1 MHTPPRESTNFVAPC
16 CLPSVGVAKRLSIYG
31 GAAVT
36 RLAIMGGSY
45 GNVPA
50 FNACIAQ
57 AKQAGCDGFA
67 FIGDATGC
75 CGHSDETI
83 QIIRD
88 NFHFLVA
95 GNYEQKAA
103 AREEDCGC
111 NYANDEDNHYGGI
124 AHQWAMRSLSDE
136 NRSWLGTWPDLAL
149 LETASGNI
157 LLCHGSPAQTNEFL
171 YESELD
177 DARLERWLDHY
188 NAMGF
193 VCTHSGFPWIRRLPQ
208 SRFAINCGVCGKP
221 DHDHDAAV
229 HFAIVELRA
238 NEAPGLSIDRVEY
251 DHFAWADQ
259 LDREGVDDV
268 FTIPVRNGVWTC
280 GLLSMPAT
288 ERVLRPRPPGWLD
301 ALHSEPAHP

>member
-1 MHTPPRESTNFVAPC
+1 MV
-16 CLPSVGVAKRLSIYG
+16 YDG
-31 GAAVT
+31 GGVT
-36 RLAIMGGSY
+36 RLAVMGGSY

-50 FNACIAQ
+50 FAACIEH
-57 AKQAGCDGFA
+57 AKKAECDGFA

-83 QIIRD
+83 RLIRD
-88 NFHFLVA
+88 SFPFLVA

-111 NYANDEDNHYGGI
+111 NYTNDEDNHYGGI

-136 NRSWLGTWPDLAL
+136 NRAWLGTWPDLAV
-149 LETASGNI
+149 LETSAGKI

-171 YESELD
+171 YESQLD
-177 DARLERWLDHY
+177 DSRLECWLDQHG
-188 NAMGF
+188 AVGF
-193 VCTHSGFPWIRRLPQ
+193 VCTHSGFPWIRQLPHG
-208 SRFAINCGVCGKP
+208 RFAINCGVCGKP

-229 HFAIVELRA
+229 HYATIELRS
-238 NEAPGLSIDRVEY
+238 NELPVLNIERVEY
-251 DHFAWADQ
+251 DHLAWADQ
-259 LDREGVDDV
+259 LDAEGVDDV

-288 ERVLRPRPPGWLD
+288 ERVLRPRPVGWHEGLKRQ
-301 ALHSEPAHP
+301 